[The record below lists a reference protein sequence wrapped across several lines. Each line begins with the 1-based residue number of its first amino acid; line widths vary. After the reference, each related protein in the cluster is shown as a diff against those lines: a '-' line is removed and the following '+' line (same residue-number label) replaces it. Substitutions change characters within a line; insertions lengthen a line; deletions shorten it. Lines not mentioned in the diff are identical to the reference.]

1 MGSQS
6 NMVRKLVIALLTVTF
21 SLSSCGGGG
30 GGGGGGGSAPRGV
43 RILHGAIDAA
53 PVDVYTSGSPGNVV
67 QRAFFGSTQVYSL
80 LPEGP
85 QILTVTRAK
94 TPSVEIRSFN
104 VDVQS
109 RQRMTLVLFGD
120 NQQFGLSTRL
130 LTDEVPEERGEGAL
144 LRVIDGMTGASE
156 LVVSIGAPN
165 APRNQNVSAR
175 VGYGNTT
182 PYLNTPA
189 GIVRVTV
196 QRAADSKIV
205 SAVDVTLGVGE
216 AYTLLVGGEA
226 DYYVKSSLYAD

>member
-1 MGSQS
+1 MIHKVVG
-6 NMVRKLVIALLTVTF
+6 LFLAVTLSF
-21 SLSSCGGGG
+21 SACGGGG
-30 GGGGGGGSAPRGV
+30 GGGEGGGSAPRGV

-53 PVDVYTSGSPGNVV
+53 PIDVYTSLTPGSLI
-67 QRAFFGSTQVYSL
+67 QRAAFGSTQVYSL

-130 LTDEVPEERGEGAL
+130 LTDEVPEERGEGAI
-144 LRVIDGMTGASE
+144 LRVFDGMTGASE
-156 LVVSIGAPN
+156 LLVSIGAPN
-165 APRNQNVSAR
+165 APRNQNTNAR
-175 VGYGNTT
+175 VAYGNAT
-182 PYLNTPA
+182 PYLRAPA

-196 QRAADSKIV
+196 QRAADAKIV
-205 SAVDVTLGVGE
+205 SSVDVTLVAGE

>member
-1 MGSQS
+1 MFK
-6 NMVRKLVIALLTVTF
+6 KLAFLVLTTTF
-21 SLSSCGGGG
+21 SLSACGGGG

-53 PVDVYTSGSPGNVV
+53 PIDVYTSLSPGAVI
-67 QRAFFGSTQVYSL
+67 QRSAFGSTQVYSL

-85 QILTVTRAK
+85 QTLTVTRAK

-109 RQRMTLVLFGD
+109 RQKMTLVLFGD

-144 LRVIDGMTGASE
+144 LRVFDGMTGASE
-156 LVVSIGAPN
+156 LLVSIGVPN
-165 APRNQNVSAR
+165 APRNQNTNAR
-175 VGYGNTT
+175 VSYGNAT
-182 PYLNTPA
+182 PYLSTPS

-196 QRAADSKIV
+196 QRAADAKIV
-205 SAVDVTLGVGE
+205 SSVDVTLSAGE